1 MWKLNYYGVMSA
13 TPDRTN
19 VSSDTAPGRRGPS
32 EDRGVVE
39 ERILVAARA
48 SFASEGWAGTSMRAV
63 ARSAGVDPRTVA
75 YYFTD
80 KTGLLDACLTLPEGF
95 LDRIADVMDVPIRRR
110 GAAVVASVLTA
121 WETPASTPAL
131 RSIVLTAAHMPT
143 AMDRLRRL
151 FQESMVAA
159 VADSLDD
166 EQRHVR
172 AGLVCTQIVGL
183 FMTRYVWQI
192 EPIAVL
198 PADDVVALIGPTV
211 QRYLNGSLPT

>member
-1 MWKLNYYGVMSA
+1 MPEALSNA
-13 TPDRTN
+13 AP
-19 VSSDTAPGRRGPS
+19 PGRRGPS

-48 SFASEGWAGTSMRAV
+48 SFAAEGWAGTSMRAV
-63 ARSAGVDPRTVA
+63 ARAAGVDPRAVT

-80 KTGLLDACLTLPEGF
+80 KATLLDACLAPPEGF
-95 LDRIADVMDVPIRRR
+95 FERIGVLMDVPVRRR
-110 GAAVVASVLTA
+110 GAALVASVLNS
-121 WETPASTPAL
+121 WETPSNTPIL

-143 AMDRLRRL
+143 AMDRLRRI
-151 FQESMVAA
+151 FQESLVAA

-183 FMTRYVWQI
+183 FMTRYVWRI
-192 EPIAVL
+192 EPIASL
-198 PADDVVALIGPTV
+198 PAEDVVSLVGPTV
-211 QRYLNGSLPT
+211 QRYLSGSLAPQGPT